1 MNAIIYKSTGSWYL
15 CKTVDGRF
23 WNGRMKGK
31 FKIDKEITSTNPIAV
46 GDYVQVELE
55 SENENSVMITGIEK
69 RKNYLVRV
77 SPHNKNQKHI
87 VASNLDQSIL
97 IATIKDPRTS
107 TGFID
112 RFLVSCE
119 VYHLEA
125 ILVFNKADILDE
137 EDMKYFQY
145 LKNLYTAIGYKVH
158 LVSAEKE
165 EGIDTLKNLMQNKVT
180 LLTGHSGVGKSTVIN
195 KILPEKD
202 LFTQEVSAW
211 SGKGMHTTTFAQMYD
226 LPFGGQLIDTPGIR
240 ELGIVNVSRAE
251 LSGYFPEI
259 KKVLVNCKYNNCS
272 HFNEP
277 GCAVK
282 DAVAN
287 GIISEERYVNYA
299 KIFETIEE
307 KWS

>member
-1 MNAIIYKSTGSWYL
+1 M
-15 CKTVDGRF
+15 DGRF

-31 FKIDKEITSTNPIAV
+31 FKMDKEITSTNPIAV
-46 GDYVQVELE
+46 GDRVEVELE
-55 SENENSVMITGIEK
+55 SELENSVMITGIEK
-69 RKNYLVRV
+69 RKNYLVRI

-97 IATIKDPRTS
+97 IATVKDPRTS

-119 VYHLEA
+119 VYHLKA
-125 ILVFNKADILDE
+125 IIVFNKSDILNAD
-137 EDMKYFQY
+137 DLRYYNY
-145 LKNLYTAIGYKVH
+145 LKELYTQIGYEIY
-158 LVSAEKE
+158 LISAEKN
-165 EGIDTLKNLMQNKVT
+165 EGLDTFKQILDQKT
-180 LLTGHSGVGKSTVIN
+180 SLLTGHSGVGKSTLIN
-195 KILPEKD
+195 KVLPEKD
-202 LFTQEVSAW
+202 LFTQEVSEW

-226 LPFGGQLIDTPGIR
+226 LPDGGQLIDTPGIR

-251 LSGYFPEI
+251 LSGYFPEF
-259 KKVLVNCKYNNCS
+259 KKELVKCKYNNCS

-282 DAVAN
+282 DALSQ

-307 KWS
+307 KWK